1 MKKRAPLRYRPL
13 SGIHGYCERH
23 FRLLGNWVADRM
35 FSTPYP
41 WLQKIN
47 VWFRHLPRNETSLLS
62 VLFATLIAIPDELSH
77 HEVSW
82 SLFYLA
88 PISIATWYTGRRRG
102 FCLALYCSIVSL
114 LPDIVSTSFD
124 HAHQIAVI
132 WNALTHVVSYLFVVI
147 LLDLICQHVTLTQ
160 TQANTDI
167 LTGILNRRAFTE
179 VLQHAVLMSRRE
191 GKPLTLAYVDV
202 DNFKLVNDKFG
213 HGEGDQ
219 VLQLIARSLV
229 EFIRETDVVG
239 RIGGDE
245 FAIILP
251 NTPAAEAETMLLRL
265 HESAQTALQLRCP
278 QAGLSIGA
286 VSFIIPADN
295 VVSVLATA
303 DSVMYEVKLQGKGRV
318 VTRLHEVDL
327 EALRKRAWLKLK
339 RT

>member
-1 MKKRAPLRYRPL
+1 MSLIP
-13 SGIHGYCERH
+13 H
-23 FRLLGNWVADRM
+23 
-35 FSTPYP
+35 P
-41 WLQKIN
+41 WLQKIH
-47 VWFRHLPRNETSLLS
+47 VWLRHLPRNETFLLS

-88 PISIATWYTGRRRG
+88 PISVATWYTGRRRG
-102 FCLALYCSIVSL
+102 FYLALYCVIVSL
-114 LPDIVSTSFD
+114 LPDLIVTSLE

-132 WNALTHVVSYLFVVI
+132 WNALTHVVSYLLVVI
-147 LLDLICQHVTLTQ
+147 LLDLICQHITLTQ

-179 VLQHAVLMSRRE
+179 MLQHAIRMSRRE

-202 DNFKLVNDKFG
+202 DNFKLVNDQFG

-219 VLQLIARSLV
+219 VLQLIARGLGEYV
-229 EFIRETDVVG
+229 RETDTIG

-251 NTPAAEAETMLLRL
+251 HTPAAEAETILLRL
-265 HESAQTALQLRCP
+265 HEATQTALQLRCP

-286 VSFIIPADN
+286 VSFIIPADDAA
-295 VVSVLATA
+295 SVLATA
-303 DSVMYEVKLQGKGRV
+303 DSVMYEVKLQGKGQV
-318 VTRLHEVDL
+318 VIRLHEIDL
-327 EALRKRAWLKLK
+327 DALRKRARLKLK